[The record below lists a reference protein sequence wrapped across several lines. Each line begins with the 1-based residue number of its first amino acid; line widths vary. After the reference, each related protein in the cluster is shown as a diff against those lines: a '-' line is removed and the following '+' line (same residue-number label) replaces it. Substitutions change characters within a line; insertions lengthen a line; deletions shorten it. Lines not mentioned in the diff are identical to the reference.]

1 LFPERL
7 CQILSNTDVDACG
20 LSAGTPMKKLGEGL
34 KELKQFATSQ
44 EEQQYQPTR
53 YPRATRDKTTNQRIY
68 MEGPMAPAAYVAED
82 GLIWH

>member
-1 LFPERL
+1 
-7 CQILSNTDVDACG
+7 
-20 LSAGTPMKKLGEGL
+20 MKKLGEGL

-68 MEGPMAPAAYVAED
+68 MEGPMAPAAYVPED
-82 GLIWH
+82 GNLVLMGREALSPVKAQSSSVGE